1 MEYFQLLYATCT
13 SQLSK
18 QNDITAHG
26 LSSELTVAS
35 ISLMSP
41 WLLLRP
47 YQHTR
52 LTFHRSIPAKGEL
65 KKGGMGRDTCRRQR
79 KGRGGRGRVLWDE
92 SHCYHEGK
100 KMAFSAFSVCS
111 SHIKMTK
118 TINSGQG

>member
-65 KKGGMGRDTCRRQR
+65 KKGGWAGILA
-79 KGRGGRGRVLWDE
+79 GGREREEGE
-92 SHCYHEGK
+92 GEECCGMKAIAIMKGK
-100 KMAFSAFSVCS
+100 KWHSLLFQFVV
-111 SHIKMTK
+111 HILK
-118 TINSGQG
+118 